1 MNLITDA
8 INMIRDIRGIGGM
21 ISMWGG
27 LLNMSQLLGG
37 LVFITKVEG
46 LAVLITVLIML
57 MIAGQIHKRTPF
69 SRLTGLCQL
78 PWLILMPWLVYRLI
92 TFEHAVYFQA
102 WGWLVATLM
111 AISLA
116 FVALDVYRYSRGHK
130 QYSWSQ

>member
-1 MNLITDA
+1 
-8 INMIRDIRGIGGM
+8 
-21 ISMWGG
+21 MWGG